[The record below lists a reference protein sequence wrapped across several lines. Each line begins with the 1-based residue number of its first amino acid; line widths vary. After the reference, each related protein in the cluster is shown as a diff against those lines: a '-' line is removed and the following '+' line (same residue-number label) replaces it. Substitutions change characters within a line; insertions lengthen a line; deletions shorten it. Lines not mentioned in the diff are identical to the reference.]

1 MSAGHE
7 FETASE
13 VASVLMAYQRPA
25 DESECRSRPCQ
36 RCMAAHLERI
46 LEAIH
51 DAAPIDLVL
60 PAFPGKSPNRQKV
73 LGPLPDLAEKLSLRF
88 LNDICEAIRQIY
100 PRGARIVI
108 CSDGRVFSDIV
119 GIQDSDVMR
128 YRAELHEMIVTGDHT
143 ALDLFGL
150 DDEYPGAGHWATRFR
165 LLETYG
171 ESLRELK
178 QQVMNQEDL
187 LILYR
192 SLTKVLAEDIEQGN
206 GIPQPDVYR
215 RAYAV
220 LQRSRAWGR
229 LIAERFPR
237 AVRLSVQPQPCG
249 SKKLGIRLLDTVDG
263 WLTPWHGVV
272 VDMAGRFVLMRRR
285 QAERLGARVVYVA
298 GRPSHYVLPGKV
310 VPTQRAR
317 LTSETS
323 PDLN

>member
-1 MSAGHE
+1 M
-7 FETASE
+7 
-13 VASVLMAYQRPA
+13 
-25 DESECRSRPCQ
+25 D
-36 RCMAAHLERI
+36 AHLDLI
-46 LEAIH
+46 LGAIR
-51 DAAPIDLVL
+51 DAAPIDLAL

-88 LNDICEAIRQIY
+88 LSDICEAIRRVY
-100 PRGARIVI
+100 PNGARIIV
-108 CSDGRVFSDIV
+108 CSDGRIFSDVV
-119 GIQDSDVMR
+119 GIQDSEIMR
-128 YRAELHEMIVTGDHT
+128 YRAELHGMVVNGDHA
-143 ALDLFGL
+143 ALQLFGL

-165 LLETYG
+165 LLESYG

-178 QQVMNQEDL
+178 QQVTNQEDL
-187 LILYR
+187 LMLYR
-192 SLTKVLAEDIEQGN
+192 SLTKVLAEDVEQDN
-206 GIPQPDVYR
+206 GVPQPDVYR

-249 SKKLGIRLLDTVDG
+249 SRKLGIRLLDAVDG
-263 WLTPWHGVV
+263 WITPWHGVV

-285 QAERLGARVVYVA
+285 QAERLGARVVHVA
-298 GRPSHYVLPGKV
+298 GRPSHYMLDRKV
-310 VPTQRAR
+310 VPSQRVW

>member
-1 MSAGHE
+1 
-7 FETASE
+7 
-13 VASVLMAYQRPA
+13 
-25 DESECRSRPCQ
+25 
-36 RCMAAHLERI
+36 MAAHLERI
-46 LEAIH
+46 LKAIR
-51 DAAPIDLVL
+51 DAAPINLVL
-60 PAFPGKSPNRQKV
+60 PAFPGKSPNREKV

-88 LNDICEAIRQIY
+88 LSDVCEAIRQVY

-108 CSDGRVFSDIV
+108 CSDGRVFSDVV
-119 GIQDSDVMR
+119 GIQDSDIMR
-128 YRAELHEMIVTGDHT
+128 YRAELHEMIVTGDHA
-143 ALDLFGL
+143 ALRLFGL

-192 SLTKVLAEDIEQGN
+192 SLTKVLAEDIGQGN

-220 LQRSRAWGR
+220 LQRGRAWGR

-237 AVRLSVQPQPCG
+237 AIRLSVQPQPCG
-249 SKKLGIRLLDTVDG
+249 SEKLGIRLLDTVDG

-272 VDMAGRFVLMRRR
+272 VEMAGRFVLMRRR
-285 QAERLGARVVYVA
+285 QAERLGARVVRVA
-298 GRPSHYVLPGKV
+298 GRPSHYVLPGNV

-317 LTSETS
+317 LSSETS
-323 PDLN
+323 PDLT